1 MSSPDNG
8 CAVVAGATGALGT
21 AIARRLRAAG
31 RQVILLARSADALA
45 QLTADD
51 AGIVG
56 VSVDLTDDAASD
68 AIAGALRAPVR
79 VVVHAAG
86 LPPSGTIATITPG
99 DIARGVDA
107 KIGGLVRLLRGVEQ
121 HLAVGSRIVVLG
133 GHYGYE
139 PSQAAPLAGAVNA
152 ALGNLLRSLA
162 DHWGPKGVTVHL
174 IAPGPVDSPRMRAI
188 ATKAASAR
196 VDVTAE
202 QVLDEYRAAS
212 PLGRLTTIDE
222 VAWAVGLLLDPE
234 AAALHGATL
243 SLDLGRRRGIG

>member
-1 MSSPDNG
+1 MSSSDTG

-21 AIARRLRAAG
+21 AIARRMRASGLR
-31 RQVILLARSADALA
+31 VIALARSADRLE

-51 AGIVG
+51 DGIEG
-56 VSVDLTDDAASD
+56 VPVDLTDDAASD
-68 AIAGALRAPVR
+68 VIARAVDAPVR
-79 VVVHAAG
+79 IVVHAAG
-86 LPPSGTIATITPG
+86 LPPSGTIATITPSEIT
-99 DIARGVDA
+99 DGVDA
-107 KIGGLVRLLRGVEQ
+107 KIGGLVRLLRGVE
-121 HLAVGSRIVVLG
+121 HRVGEGSRIVVLG

-152 ALGNLLRSLA
+152 ALGNLVRSLA
-162 DHWGPKGVTVHL
+162 DHWGPKGVPVPSV
-174 IAPGPVDSPRMRAI
+174 APGPVESPRMQAI
-188 ATKAASAR
+188 ANRTAAAR
-196 VDVTAE
+196 GVPSE

-243 SLDLGRRRGIG
+243 SLDLGRR